1 MLEVY
6 LYDEN
11 GLFTQS
17 YMAHPDPL
25 EPGQF
30 TIPTLHSLTAP
41 TIVAGTWPVAVNGV
55 WVNEPDFRSKTVYDT
70 TTGVASI
77 YETIG
82 ALPSNL
88 TTTAPTPVPQPDGAA
103 FIQAVKA
110 VFGGIA
116 AIIAAANIPYS
127 AFVFAVQDGD
137 WADVQ
142 TLIVNA
148 YPAFITSTQYAS
160 IKAAAITNNIPIT
173 L

>member
-30 TIPTLHSLTAP
+30 TIPTLHLLTAP
-41 TIVAGTWPVAVNGV
+41 TIVTGTWPVAANGV
-55 WVNEPDFRSKTVYDT
+55 WTNEPDFRGQTVYDT
-70 TTGVASI
+70 ATGVAYI

-82 ALPSNL
+82 ALPANL
-88 TTTAPTPVPQPDGAA
+88 TTTAPTPIPQPDGVA
-103 FIQAVKA
+103 FIQSVKA
-110 VFGGIA
+110 IFGGIA
-116 AIIAAANIPYS
+116 AIIAAGNMPYS

-137 WADVQ
+137 WVDVQ
-142 TLIVNA
+142 TLITNA
-148 YPAFITSTQYAS
+148 QPALITSTQYAS
-160 IKAAAITNNIPIT
+160 IKAAAIVNNIPIT